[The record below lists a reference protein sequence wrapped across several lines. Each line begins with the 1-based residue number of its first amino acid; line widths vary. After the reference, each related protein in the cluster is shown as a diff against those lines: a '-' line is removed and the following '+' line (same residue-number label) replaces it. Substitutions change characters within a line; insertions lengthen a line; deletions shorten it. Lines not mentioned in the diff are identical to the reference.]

1 MVKSYVLIKTQAG
14 KEDKVLR
21 DLGAMNVVEEAHKVF
36 GEFDI
41 VAEVRARDME
51 AIVEVVTERIRK
63 VEAIEDTQTLLVIDL
78 ELDMTSTGLA
88 N

>member
-51 AIVEVVTERIRK
+51 TVVEVVTERIRK
-63 VEAIEDTQTLLVIDL
+63 VGAIEDTQTLLVIDL

>member
-1 MVKSYVLIKTQAG
+1 MVKSYVLIKTAAG
-14 KEDKVLR
+14 MEDQVLR
-21 DLGAMNVVEEAHKVF
+21 ELGSMNVIEEAHKVF

-41 VAEVRARDME
+41 VAEIRARDME
-51 AIVEVVTERIRK
+51 TTVEVVTERIRK
-63 VEAIEDTQTLLVIDL
+63 VDAIENTQTLLVIDL

>member
-21 DLGAMNVVEEAHKVF
+21 DLGDMNVVEEAHKVF

-51 AIVEVVTERIRK
+51 TVVEVVTERIRK
-63 VEAIEDTQTLLVIDL
+63 VGAIEDTQTLLVIDL